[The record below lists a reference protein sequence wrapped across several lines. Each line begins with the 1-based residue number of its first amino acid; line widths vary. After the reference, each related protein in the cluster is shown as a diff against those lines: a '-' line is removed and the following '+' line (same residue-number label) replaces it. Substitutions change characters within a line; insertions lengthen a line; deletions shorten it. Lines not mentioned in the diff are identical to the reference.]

1 MFFTSYF
8 SGAPSEGTDFFPV
21 KKLTFCYVYL
31 ISKCHIHFAVLQN
44 VNYFTEIRDIKEE
57 KKIKM
62 APFKSLHRLEL

>member
-8 SGAPSEGTDFFPV
+8 SGALSEGTDFFPV